1 MVEKSETKSGVSRA
15 VGMLDSAALIA
26 GSVGVVAFTTIVT
39 YVVGARYVLGQTPFW
54 AEELPRLL
62 LIWVTFIG
70 AIAAFAR
77 GTHFEAGILP
87 LIVKSESV
95 QRVARLVAA
104 LASVVFLVI
113 LAKTGFDI
121 TKHTW
126 GNMTTALRWP
136 VGLTY
141 LALPICCSLSA
152 LAVLGRILARD

>member
-1 MVEKSETKSGVSRA
+1 MVEHPELKSPVGRA
-15 VGMLDSAALIA
+15 VDRLDGAALFA
-26 GSVGVVAFTTIVT
+26 GSLGIVAFTSIVV
-39 YVVGARYVLGQTPFW
+39 YVVAVRYLFGQTPFW

-62 LIWVTFIG
+62 LVWVTFIG

-77 GTHFEAGILP
+77 GTHFEAGLMP
-87 LIVKSESV
+87 LIIKNE
-95 QRVARLVAA
+95 RVRSGAKIVAA
-104 LASVVFLVI
+104 LASAVFLVI

-141 LALPICCSLSA
+141 LALPVCCSLSA
-152 LAVLGRILARD
+152 LAVIGRLIARD